1 MVGLVL
7 TTEPDFPEQNLI
19 EGSQWISQL
28 VSLDIFPWKEFL
40 HPFRHS
46 FGRSTNTVEHL
57 PSARHCSEHWSY
69 SREKHCHRGYIITS
83 QWGIISAHP
92 ILISSDEIHNPLSE
106 LLGERLVCW
115 KFWNFFLKDKMGH
128 MIT

>member
-7 TTEPDFPEQNLI
+7 TTEPDFPEQNLV

-40 HPFRHS
+40 HPFMHS

-57 PSARHCSEHWSY
+57 PSARHCSEHWSC
-69 SREKHCHRGYIITS
+69 SHEKHCHRGYC
-83 QWGIISAHP
+83 
-92 ILISSDEIHNPLSE
+92 ILVGYNLSTPNI
-106 LLGERLVCW
+106 
-115 KFWNFFLKDKMGH
+115 NF
-128 MIT
+128 IR